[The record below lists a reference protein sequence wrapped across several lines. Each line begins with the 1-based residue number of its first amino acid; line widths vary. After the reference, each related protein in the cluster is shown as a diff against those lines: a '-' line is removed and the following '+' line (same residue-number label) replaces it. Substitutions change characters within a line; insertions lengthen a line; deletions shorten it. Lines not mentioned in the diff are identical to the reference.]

1 MNPIIR
7 ACTLLALLL
16 LQGCSVLTITGAP
29 AVTYDLAVLEQTGAE
44 PALLEQ
50 HFGHPVETIHYR
62 STAIGRRDLH
72 EYQVGIRHKALYS
85 LLSGTA
91 AVYTLGLSE
100 LSANSAAVQ
109 AAAATATLRAY
120 YDPQGR
126 LYGSATYHSNLNMW
140 LPDHLAAPGSFR
152 DGFPCHDFSG
162 PALRYLRATLASG
175 KHDNLLAKIGQCLSL
190 DRIDA
195 PLPPSPGRDLGPEGV
210 SANQKPE
217 AG

>member
-1 MNPIIR
+1 MNPVIR
-7 ACTLLALLL
+7 ACAPLLLL
-16 LQGCSVLTITGAP
+16 LQGCSVLTISGAP
-29 AVTYDLAVLEQTGAE
+29 AVTYDLAVLGQAGAE

-62 STAIGRRDLH
+62 SAAIGRRDLH
-72 EYQVGIRHKALYS
+72 EYPVGIRHKVLYS

-126 LYGSATYHSNLNMW
+126 LYGSATYHANLNMW
-140 LPDHLAAPGSFR
+140 LPDHLEAPGNFR
-152 DGFPCHDFSG
+152 EGFPCHDFSG
-162 PALRYLRATLASG
+162 PAQRYLRSTLASS
-175 KHDNLLAKIGQCLSL
+175 KREDLLAKIGQCLSL
-190 DRIDA
+190 ERVDP
-195 PLPPSPGRDLGPEGV
+195 PLPRPPAEAVLAAGV
-210 SANQKPE
+210 STN
-217 AG
+217 